1 MPWCLPL
8 FFLGGTLQG
17 IRSNSAPGPVSHLV
31 SPAQPRSTAFPSL
44 FLSAVGL
51 HPPPPP
57 CRAPRF
63 SLFHAHAPFS
73 QPSSSLLPHPSRAAG
88 SHSQSS
94 PHSFCASIERR
105 FRLDVFPFILLL
117 DLLGKARL
125 VPFFFQPLFT
135 LCALHVS
142 LVRQQRRPPQEK
154 HSLKHRQQR
163 VLNTDSRPFTWP
175 CHRITAIHQLTESV
189 QSVKRVIHTIIH
201 CTLLPIT
208 RPCLRVTG
216 RTHTSSSLPPAFH
229 SSRPGRDID
238 SILCPSFSPAFFHN
252 TCAPSHCTVSV
263 ASHIVALSPLPPPPE
278 ERAERHNNPG
288 PLSFKSPIRLP
299 RV

>member
-163 VLNTDSRPFTWP
+163 VLNTDSRPFS
-175 CHRITAIHQLTESV
+175 LG
-189 QSVKRVIHTIIH
+189 RVIAS
-201 CTLLPIT
+201 LPYT
-208 RPCLRVTG
+208 NSPSL
-216 RTHTSSSLPPAFH
+216 SSLSRGSYTPSFTAPFCPSRGRVCVSQDAHTHHHH
-229 SSRPGRDID
+229 SLQH
-238 SILCPSFSPAFFHN
+238 SILLGPEETLIRYSVPHSHRPFF
-252 TCAPSHCTVSV
+252 TTLVRPPTAPSVSQ
-263 ASHIVALSPLPPPPE
+263 AT
-278 ERAERHNNPG
+278 
-288 PLSFKSPIRLP
+288 
-299 RV
+299 